1 MPSIEGSSLGLKA
14 AAGCEANSKTATT
27 RDQLGQFRLA
37 VLQRAG
43 ARRAAGADL
52 VRPDDHLRHARRA
65 QPRARRHVHAR
76 RLCRLA
82 RLYLHRLVRR
92 RRHRRLAVRHAGR
105 RGDGAGD
112 HPPFLRPTARGP
124 AARHLRPRHR
134 LRRDGAVLLRQ
145 PVEGGAAAAA
155 AGRHHAAR
163 LHVLSD
169 LPAGAARHRRGRRC
183 SRSTSCSIAPASA

>member
-1 MPSIEGSSLGLKA
+1 MMARRRLGMAMPSVDGRQ
-14 AAGCEANSKTATT
+14 
-27 RDQLGQFRLA
+27 RDQLGQFHIA
-37 VLQRAG
+37 MLQRAG

-76 RLCRLA
+76 RLRRLA
-82 RLYLHRLVRR
+82 RLHLYRLLHR
-92 RRHRRLAVRHAGR
+92 RRHRRLAVRHARR

-112 HPPFLRPTARGP
+112 HPPLLRAAARGP

-134 LRRDGAVLLRQ
+134 LRRGRALLLRQ
-145 PVEGGAAAAA
+145 PVEGRAAA
-155 AGRHHAAR
+155 AGARRHHAAR

-169 LPAGAARHRRGRRC
+169 LPAGAARHRRRRAAR
-183 SRSTSCSIAPASA
+183 RSISCSTARASA